1 MTNQE
6 ALEEAIQQ
14 IVKLINDRNYELSKW
29 HENQWHDN
37 LLKRNSKPIDTLD
50 KGQMYGELK
59 AYKKA
64 LSILLKYKPFKTL
77 TAYYEEQ

>member
-6 ALEEAIQQ
+6 ALEESIHQ
-14 IVKLINDRNYELSKW
+14 IGKLIDNRTNELNEW

-37 LLKRNSKPIDTLD
+37 LLKRNVKPIDTLD